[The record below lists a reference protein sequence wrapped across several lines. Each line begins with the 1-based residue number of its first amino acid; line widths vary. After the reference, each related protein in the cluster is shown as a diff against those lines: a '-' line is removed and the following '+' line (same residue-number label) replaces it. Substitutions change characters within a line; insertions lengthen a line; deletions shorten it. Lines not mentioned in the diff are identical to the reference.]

1 MRSVTL
7 LDGGMGQELIR
18 RSKQPPTPMWSAQM
32 MLDMPDLVEQLHGEF
47 IDAGAQIITV
57 NTYSATPERLDRYGQ
72 GKMFDSLH
80 EAACNVAR
88 RARDSRQADHVQIAG
103 CLPPLVAS
111 YHPELAPDPTTSRAN
126 YQRVVA
132 AQVDKVDLFL
142 CETMGSVSEAVIAS
156 TAALATN
163 KPVWV
168 ALSLED
174 NKPDTLRSGESWL
187 EAVKALQGT
196 GIAGLL
202 LNCSRPETINSQWDN
217 FHVACDVP
225 TGAYAN
231 GFTSVDALDVGGTVN
246 VLEARQDLGPEAYAK
261 FALSWA
267 DKGAAMVGGC
277 CEVGPDHIRYLHE
290 ELGKTPY

>member
-7 LDGGMGQELIR
+7 LDGGMGQELVR
-18 RSKQPPTPMWSAQM
+18 RSKKPPTPMWSAQM

-57 NTYSATPERLDRYGQ
+57 NTYSATPERLERSGQ
-72 GKMFDSLH
+72 GELFDVLQA
-80 EAACNVAR
+80 AACDVAH
-88 RARDSRQADHVQIAG
+88 RARESRKADDVEIAG

-111 YHPELAPDPTTSRAN
+111 YHPELAPGAEDSRAN
-126 YQRVVA
+126 YRRLVQ
-132 AQVDKVDLFL
+132 AQADRVDLFL
-142 CETMGSVSEAVIAS
+142 CETMGSVSEAVFAA
-156 TAALATN
+156 TAALESG

-168 ALSLED
+168 ALSLDD
-174 NKPDTLRSGESWL
+174 NQPETLRSGEPWTAAV
-187 EAVKALQGT
+187 EALRNT
-196 GIAGLL
+196 GVTGLL
-202 LNCSRPETINSQWDN
+202 LNCSRPETIDGQWQR
-217 FHVACDVP
+217 FHATVDVH

-246 VLEARQDLGPEAYAK
+246 VLEARQDLGPEAYAR

-267 DKGAAMVGGC
+267 DNGAAMIGGC

-290 ELGKTPY
+290 KMG

>member
-18 RSKQPPTPMWSAQM
+18 RSKQPPTPMWSAQL

-57 NTYSATPERLDRYGQ
+57 NTYSAITERLERYGQ
-72 GKMFDSLH
+72 GNMFDSLH
-80 EAACNVAR
+80 EAACTVAA
-88 RARDSRQADHVQIAG
+88 RARDSRQADHVLIAG

-111 YHPELAPDPTTSRAN
+111 YHPELAPDPIISRAN

-132 AQVDKVDLFL
+132 AQADKVDLFL
-142 CETMGSVSEAVIAS
+142 CETMCSVSEAVIAS
-156 TAALATN
+156 SAALETN

-168 ALSLED
+168 ALSLDD
-174 NKPDTLRSGESWL
+174 NKPETLRSGEPWL
-187 EAVKALQGT
+187 EAVNALQNT

-202 LNCSRPETINSQWDN
+202 LNCSRPETINSQWDD
-217 FHVACDVP
+217 FHTACEVP
-225 TGAYAN
+225 IGAYAN

-246 VLEARQDLGPEAYAK
+246 VLEARQDLGPAAYAK

-290 ELGKTPY
+290 KLR